1 MNKRSTLNIPM
12 RTIRK
17 WLTPGLGVK
26 RWLILL
32 GLGITI
38 LSIAVAQLIVEVYRS
53 EGVPQLLTVITL
65 RFLPP
70 LWRVLIALAVGVGAL
85 VIALRELNRSII
97 APFSR
102 RNQGDLLDIIYRD
115 ARLKQGIKVVAL
127 GGGTGLPAVLRG
139 MKDETSQI
147 TAIVTMADD
156 GGSSGRLRR
165 EFGVLPPG
173 DVRNNIA
180 ALADDE
186 AMMTQLFQYRFAEG
200 GLAGHSFGNLFLTA
214 LAAITGSMEGAIVE
228 AGRVLAIEGRVLPS
242 TIQDVKLAADIRQP
256 DGKLTHVEGES
267 QIPEVGGKIEHVS
280 LVPTRVRAFP
290 DAIRAILTA
299 DVIVIGPGSLYTS
312 ILPNL
317 LVDGIPEAI
326 RASTALKVYICNIAT
341 QRGETDGF
349 TVADHILAI
358 ERHVGRGV
366 FRVVLANN
374 AQPTENAGGRTVYV
388 KPAPPAHDVRD
399 RYEVIET
406 DLTDPQRPWRH
417 SPEKLRKALVG
428 RWATHKH
435 VEKADKQGEAT
446 STAIPM
452 P

>member
-1 MNKRSTLNIPM
+1 MNKRST
-12 RTIRK
+12 RTMRK

-38 LSIAVAQLIVEVYRS
+38 LSVALAQALVEVYRA
-53 EGVPQLLTVITL
+53 EGLPDVLAVITL

-70 LWRVLIALAVGVGAL
+70 LWRVLIAIVVGVAAL

-97 APFSR
+97 APFARRTKGSR
-102 RNQGDLLDIIYRD
+102 SDLLDMLYSN
-115 ARLKQGIKVVAL
+115 ARLQQGLRLVAL
-127 GGGTGLPAVLRG
+127 GGGTGLPSVLRG
-139 MKDETSQI
+139 MKEETSQI

-156 GGSSGRLRR
+156 GGSSGKLRR
-165 EFGVLPPG
+165 EYGVLPPG

-186 AMMTQLFQYRFAEG
+186 ALMTQLFQYRFAEG

-214 LAAITGSMEGAIVE
+214 LAGITGSMENAIIE

-242 TIQDVKLAADIRQP
+242 TVHDVVLAADVRKP
-256 DGKLTHVEGES
+256 DGALVHIEGES
-267 QIPEVGGKIEHVS
+267 QIPEVGGRIERIS
-280 LVPTRVRAFP
+280 LTPSRVRAYP
-290 DAIRAILTA
+290 EALRAILNA
-299 DVIVIGPGSLYTS
+299 EIIVIGPGSLFTS
-312 ILPNL
+312 LLPNL

-326 RASTALKVYICNIAT
+326 RASTALKIYICNIAT

-349 TVADHILAI
+349 TVADHIYAI

-374 AQPTENAGGRTVYV
+374 AHPTENAGARTIYV
-388 KPAPPAHDVRD
+388 QPAPPDSDVRE
-399 RYEVIET
+399 RYQVIET

-417 SPEKLRKALVG
+417 SPQKLRQAISQAWVV
-428 RWATHKH
+428 HKS
-435 VEKADKQGEAT
+435 GEAL
-446 STAIPM
+446 IPA
-452 P
+452 PATPTP